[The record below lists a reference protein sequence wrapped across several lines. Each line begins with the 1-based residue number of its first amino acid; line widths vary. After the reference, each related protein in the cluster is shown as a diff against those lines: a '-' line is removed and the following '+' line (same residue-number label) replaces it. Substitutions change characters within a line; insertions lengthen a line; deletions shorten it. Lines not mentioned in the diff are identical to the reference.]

1 MPEHFSDKA
10 KDLIKR
16 IFQPNPIDRI
26 KFHEIKLHP
35 WIFEDI
41 PCTIEMFGFQKVIL

>member
-1 MPEHFSDKA
+1 MPKDFSPEA

-16 IFQPNPIDRI
+16 IFQPNPLNRI

-35 WIFEDI
+35 WMNLGE
-41 PCTIEMFGFQKVIL
+41 PYTIEMFGHQKIET